1 MDDNAVGL
9 HKRCGPTAFFVI
21 LAKKS
26 GARLSN
32 RYIAQEVGG
41 GGIINLAEKPQNT
54 KREVKIMRR
63 KKLLRQVAA
72 AAVALSMAVSLSA
85 PAFAAT
91 FDLSNGGLVITANDK
106 GITVEQDN
114 GTSSTYSIDEEIEI
128 KGAYSSANGATLTAE
143 ENQQDENQPVT
154 PAKAPAKEETPK
166 ETPEAED
173 APAAE
178 KKQEQKDTEAP
189 ADPEQKTETEN
200 KDNNDPDN
208 EEKKEQNAPANGELN
223 ASAGEGQESKAE
235 EKPQPKTEAKAS
247 AEATAS
253 ASDNTSNGPRKASAY
268 EDRMGEDSDDYG
280 YNSGL
285 RAGIVQIINNT
296 AKKIKVSL
304 SNAHID
310 LPTAADTSARGQAAI
325 DVQGTGNVELKF
337 SGSNTLTGSGQSAG
351 IQKNDKT
358 QDDKENTGT
367 LTITADSQSDTL
379 DVKVD
384 KYALGQD
391 YQGAAIGGHGKKT
404 SGEYVG
410 YGTKNIVIEGN
421 GTVNTNAQI
430 GSGYR
435 GGAAT
440 GIVIQGNAVVNV
452 ENYGIGG
459 GGLPGWYDNTKK
471 PGETDVT
478 ITGTANVTVKNGT
491 IGSGVRGGEL
501 CGNAKIN
508 ISGNAMVN
516 VEGGENAAAIGSGA
530 GGDAN
535 VTITGNAKVTA
546 VQKSEWS
553 GGGAGIGGGAN
564 GKGYVTIGGKAQVK
578 ATGSAE
584 KHGGSGAYGAGA
596 AIGDGGTTSEKG
608 ADTVQN
614 GENKFET
621 DKDSIQDGAEVE
633 MTNIGHNS
641 SNTVTKTYKTD
652 RWVTDGDEEQPPEV
666 CKHLKGEYAAETTV
680 YPNCTKTGSQ
690 TYRCISCGEITRE
703 KTLAATPDSYWS
715 HSWQEIKVQ
724 PTCTEDGY
732 KVEKC
737 SRCGDE
743 YGSRTKTADALGHKF
758 VETVVAPTCT
768 ESGYTVQKCSVCGE
782 ETGERTNIVA
792 PLGHEYKNGVCIR
805 CGAPEP
811 QENGSAA
818 PNYTVTGAETYETS
832 VVDGRYIIAVPSE
845 DAALNAVLGD
855 LRAIKAQGADVV
867 VFRTRSRESSLVIDE
882 MLAMGTDVTPF
893 VLAHNG
899 GEAQLTINGAV
910 HNELIH

>member
-1 MDDNAVGL
+1 
-9 HKRCGPTAFFVI
+9 
-21 LAKKS
+21 
-26 GARLSN
+26 
-32 RYIAQEVGG
+32 
-41 GGIINLAEKPQNT
+41 
-54 KREVKIMRR
+54 MRR
-63 KKLLRQVAA
+63 KKLLRQIAA

-85 PAFAAT
+85 PAFAAVVT
-91 FDLSNGGLVITANDK
+91 FNLSKGGLVITAKDD
-106 GITVEQDN
+106 GITVEQDD
-114 GTSSTYSIDEEIEI
+114 GTSSTYGIDEEIEI
-128 KGAYSSANGATLTAE
+128 TGNYSSANGATQTAE

-154 PAKAPAKEETPK
+154 PAKAPAKEETSE
-166 ETPEAED
+166 ETSGTEN

-178 KKQEQKDTEAP
+178 KKQEQKDTETP

-200 KDNNDPDN
+200 KDKNNDPDN

-223 ASAGEGQESKAE
+223 ASAGEGQEPKAE
-235 EKPQPKTEAKAS
+235 DEGQPKPEAKAS

-253 ASDNTSNGPRKASAY
+253 ASDDNGPRKASAY
-268 EDRMGEDSDDYG
+268 EDRMSGSWEEDSYT
-280 YNSGL
+280 SGL

-304 SNAHID
+304 SGAHID
-310 LPTAADTSARGQAAI
+310 LPGEAGTLSRGQAAI
-325 DVQGTGNVELKF
+325 DVQGSGDVELKF
-337 SGSNTLTGSGQSAG
+337 SGSNTLTGSGRSAG

-358 QDDKENTGT
+358 QDGKENTGT
-367 LTITADSQSDTL
+367 LTITADNKSDTL

-384 KYALGQD
+384 EGALGQAN
-391 YQGAAIGGHGKKT
+391 QSAAIGGHGRKT
-404 SGEYVG
+404 YDKYGG

-421 GTVNTNAQI
+421 GTVNTNAKI
-430 GSGYR
+430 GSGSQ

-452 ENYGIGG
+452 GGGGIGG
-459 GGLPGWYDNTKK
+459 GDLPSDATEK

-478 ITGTANVTVKNGT
+478 ITGNAKVTVKDGT
-491 IGSGVRGGEL
+491 IGSGISGES

-508 ISGNAMVN
+508 ISGNAEVN
-516 VEGGENAAAIGSGA
+516 VEGGGSAAVIGSGA
-530 GGDAN
+530 GGNAD

-546 VQKSEWS
+546 VQKSDWY

-564 GKGYVTIGGKAQVK
+564 GKGKVTIGGQAQVK

-584 KHGGSGAYGAGA
+584 YHDGWQNNGAGA
-596 AIGDGGTTSEKG
+596 AIGDGGTTSRG
-608 ADTVQN
+608 NTGTVKN
-614 GENKFET
+614 GENQFST
-621 DKDSIQDGAEVE
+621 DKDSIQDGAEVK

-641 SNTVTKTYKTD
+641 PNTVTQTYKTD
-652 RWVTDGDEEQPPEV
+652 KWETEGDVEQTPEK
-666 CKHLKGEYAAETTV
+666 CKHLKGSYSIYEETV
-680 YPNCTKTGSQ
+680 FPNCTETGSE
-690 TYRCISCGEITRE
+690 TYRCKSCGEITKV

-715 HSWQEIKVQ
+715 HSWQEIKV
-724 PTCTEDGY
+724 PATCTEDGY
-732 KVEKC
+732 KVTKC
-737 SRCGDE
+737 SRCGKE
-743 YGSRTKTADALGHKF
+743 YGSRTKTTNALGHQF
-758 VETVVAPTCT
+758 VETVVDPTCT
-768 ESGYTVQKCSVCGE
+768 ESGYTVSKCTRCGK
-782 ETGERTNIVA
+782 ETGEHTNIVA
-792 PLGHEYKNGVCIR
+792 PLGHEYKNGVCSR

-893 VLAHNG
+893 VLSHNG

>member
-1 MDDNAVGL
+1 
-9 HKRCGPTAFFVI
+9 
-21 LAKKS
+21 
-26 GARLSN
+26 
-32 RYIAQEVGG
+32 
-41 GGIINLAEKPQNT
+41 
-54 KREVKIMRR
+54 MRR

-91 FDLSNGGLVITANDK
+91 FDLSNGGLVIKADES
-106 GITVEQDN
+106 GITVEQDD

-128 KGAYSSANGATLTAE
+128 KGAYSSANGAMTTAE

-154 PAKAPAKEETPK
+154 PAKEKTSEETQ
-166 ETPEAED
+166 EAED

-178 KKQEQKDTEAP
+178 EKQEQKDTENLT
-189 ADPEQKTETEN
+189 DPEQKTETEN
-200 KDNNDPDN
+200 KDNNSDPAD

-223 ASAGEGQESKAE
+223 ASAGERQESKAE
-235 EKPQPKTEAKAS
+235 DEGQPKPEANAS

-268 EDRMGEDSDDYG
+268 EDRMSENWEEDSYS
-280 YNSGL
+280 SGL

-304 SNAHID
+304 SGAHID
-310 LPTAADTSARGQAAI
+310 LPGEAGTLSRGQAAI
-325 DVQGTGNVELKF
+325 DVQGSGEVELKF
-337 SGSNTLTGSGQSAG
+337 SGSNTLTGSGRSAG
-351 IQKNDKT
+351 IQKNDK
-358 QDDKENTGT
+358 DPDGKDNTGK
-367 LTITADSQSDTL
+367 LTITADSESDTL

-384 KYALGQD
+384 EKALGQD
-391 YQGAAIGGHGKKT
+391 NQSAAIGGHGRKT
-404 SGEYVG
+404 YENYGG

-430 GSGYR
+430 GSGFR

-440 GIVIQGNAVVNV
+440 GIVIRGNAVVNV
-452 ENYGIGG
+452 DNYGIGG
-459 GGLPGWYDNTKK
+459 SSFNYNAEK

-478 ITGTANVTVKNGT
+478 ITGNAKVTVKDGT
-491 IGSGVRGGEL
+491 IGSGVRSSES
-501 CGNAKIN
+501 CGDAKIN
-508 ISGNAMVN
+508 ISGNAEVN
-516 VEGGENAAAIGSGA
+516 VQGGGSAAAIGSGA
-530 GGDAN
+530 GGNAD

-546 VQKSEWS
+546 VRKSDWY

-564 GKGYVTIGGKAQVK
+564 GKGHVTIGGKAQVK

-621 DKDSIQDGAEVE
+621 DKGIQDGAEVE
-633 MTNIGHNS
+633 MTNIGHNG
-641 SNTVTKTYKTD
+641 SNKVTQIRQNGDWVTK
-652 RWVTDGDEEQPPEV
+652 
-666 CKHLKGEYAAETTV
+666 
-680 YPNCTKTGSQ
+680 
-690 TYRCISCGEITRE
+690 
-703 KTLAATPDSYWS
+703 
-715 HSWQEIKVQ
+715 
-724 PTCTEDGY
+724 
-732 KVEKC
+732 C
-737 SRCGDE
+737 SNHE
-743 YGSRTKTADALGHKF
+743 F

-768 ESGYTVQKCSVCGE
+768 ESGYTVSKCIRCHE
-782 ETGERTNIVA
+782 EEGERTDFVA

-893 VLAHNG
+893 VLIHNG
-899 GEAQLTINGAV
+899 GEAQLTINGAA

>member
-1 MDDNAVGL
+1 
-9 HKRCGPTAFFVI
+9 
-21 LAKKS
+21 
-26 GARLSN
+26 
-32 RYIAQEVGG
+32 
-41 GGIINLAEKPQNT
+41 
-54 KREVKIMRR
+54 MRR

-91 FDLSNGGLVITANDK
+91 FDLSEGGLVIKADGN
-106 GITVEQDN
+106 GITVTQD
-114 GTSSTYSIDEEIEI
+114 GKASSTYDADTEIEI
-128 KGAYSSANGATLTAE
+128 TGSYSSANGATQTAE
-143 ENQQDENQPVT
+143 ENRQEENQPVT
-154 PAKAPAKEETPK
+154 PAKAPAKE

-189 ADPEQKTETEN
+189 ADPEQNTETEN
-200 KDNNDPDN
+200 KDNNSDAAD

-235 EKPQPKTEAKAS
+235 DEGQPKPEAKAS

-253 ASDNTSNGPRKASAY
+253 ASDDASNGPRRAPAY
-268 EDRMGEDSDDYG
+268 EDRMGEDSHDYG

-325 DVQGTGNVELKF
+325 DVQGGDVELKF
-337 SGSNTLTGSGQSAG
+337 SGSNTLTGSGGSAG
-351 IQKNDKT
+351 IQKNDTT
-358 QDDKENTGT
+358 QDGKDNTGT
-367 LTITADSQSDTL
+367 LTITADSKNDTL

-384 KYALGQD
+384 KNALGQD
-391 YQGAAIGGHGKKT
+391 NQGAAIGGGGRKTDGKY
-404 SGEYVG
+404 GG
-410 YGTKNIVIEGN
+410 CGTKNIVIEGN

-440 GIVIQGNAVVNV
+440 GIVIRGNAVVNV

-459 GGLPGWYDNTKK
+459 YGLPSWTTEK
-471 PGETDVT
+471 PGGETDVT
-478 ITGTANVTVKNGT
+478 ITGNAKVTVQNGT
-491 IGSGVRGGEL
+491 IGSGVRRGEV

-508 ISGNAMVN
+508 ISGNAEVN
-516 VEGGENAAAIGSGA
+516 VEGGDNAATIGSGA

-546 VQKSEWS
+546 VQKSDWY

-564 GKGYVTIGGKAQVK
+564 GKGHVTIGGQAQVK

-584 KHGGSGAYGAGA
+584 KHDGGGAYGAGA
-596 AIGDGGTTSEKG
+596 AIGDGGTTGKKG
-608 ADTVQN
+608 TDTVQN
-614 GENKFET
+614 GKNEFTT
-621 DKDSIQDGAEVE
+621 DKDSIQDGAKVE
-633 MTNIGHNS
+633 MTNIGRNGP
-641 SNTVTKTYKTD
+641 NTVTQTRQD
-652 RWVTDGDEEQPPEV
+652 NQWVTNGDTEQTPEK
-666 CKHLKGEYAAETTV
+666 CKHSKGEYAAEHV
-680 YPNCTKTGSQ
+680 YPNCTETGSQ
-690 TYRCISCGEITRE
+690 TYRCSSCGEITRVE
-703 KTLAATPDSYWS
+703 TLAVNPSRHNYVWVKFPA
-715 HSWQEIKVQ
+715 
-724 PTCTEDGY
+724 TCTEDGY
-732 KVEKC
+732 SVYTC
-737 SRCGDE
+737 SRCGNPQTGDHK
-743 YGSRTKTADALGHKF
+743 YIVKAPGHQF
-758 VETVVAPTCT
+758 VEITVDPTCT
-768 ESGYTVQKCSVCGE
+768 ESGYTVKKCSVCHE
-782 ETGERTNIVA
+782 ETGERTNLVA

-811 QENGSAA
+811 QENGGSSSAA
-818 PNYTVTGAETYETS
+818 PSYTVTGAETYETS

-899 GEAQLTINGAV
+899 GEARLTINGAA

>member
-1 MDDNAVGL
+1 
-9 HKRCGPTAFFVI
+9 
-21 LAKKS
+21 
-26 GARLSN
+26 
-32 RYIAQEVGG
+32 
-41 GGIINLAEKPQNT
+41 
-54 KREVKIMRR
+54 MRR

-106 GITVEQDN
+106 GITVEQDD

-128 KGAYSSANGATLTAE
+128 KGAYSSANGAMTTAE
-143 ENQQDENQPVT
+143 ENRQEENQPVT
-154 PAKAPAKEETPK
+154 PAKAPAKE

-200 KDNNDPDN
+200 KDNNSDPAD

-235 EKPQPKTEAKAS
+235 DEGQPKPEAKAS

-253 ASDNTSNGPRKASAY
+253 ASDDASNGPRKASAY
-268 EDRMGEDSDDYG
+268 EDRMSWQEEQDSYKPG
-280 YNSGL
+280 A
-285 RAGIVQIINNT
+285 RTGIVQIINNT
-296 AKKIKVSL
+296 VKKIKVSL

-310 LPTAADTSARGQAAI
+310 LPTAADTSARGMAAI

-337 SGSNTLTGSGQSAG
+337 SGDNTLTGSGGSAG
-351 IQKNDKT
+351 IQKNDEDPYGK
-358 QDDKENTGT
+358 DNTGT
-367 LTITADSQSDTL
+367 LTITADSESDTL

-384 KYALGQD
+384 ERALGQAN
-391 YQGAAIGGHGKKT
+391 QSAAIGGHGRKT
-404 SGEYVG
+404 YNEYGG

-421 GTVNTNAQI
+421 GTVNTNAKI
-430 GSGYR
+430 GSGAQ
-435 GGAAT
+435 GGAST

-452 ENYGIGG
+452 GGGGIGG
-459 GGLPGWYDNTKK
+459 GELPSSATEK
-471 PGETDVT
+471 PGTTDVT
-478 ITGTANVTVKNGT
+478 ITGNAKVTVKDGT
-491 IGSGVRGGEL
+491 IGSGVNSSYS

-508 ISGNAMVN
+508 ISGNAEVN
-516 VEGGENAAAIGSGA
+516 VEGGGSAAVIGSGV
-530 GGDAN
+530 GGNAD

-546 VQKSEWS
+546 VQKSDWY

-564 GKGYVTIGGKAQVK
+564 GKGHVTIGGKAQVE

-584 KHGGSGAYGAGA
+584 YHDSWQNNGAGA
-596 AIGDGGTTSEKG
+596 AIGNGGTTRMSSTG
-608 ADTVQN
+608 AVKN
-614 GENKFET
+614 GENQFST
-621 DKDSIQDGAEVE
+621 DKGIQDGAKVE
-633 MTNIGHNS
+633 MTNIGHNN

-652 RWVTDGDEEQPPEV
+652 KWVTEGDEEQPSEECDHSNPS
-666 CKHLKGEYAAETTV
+666 KGKY
-680 YPNCTKTGSQ
+680 
-690 TYRCISCGEITRE
+690 
-703 KTLAATPDSYWS
+703 LAG
-715 HSWQEIKVQ
+715 KVI
-724 PTCTEDGY
+724 PTCTEKGSETYRCSSCGKVVDTVELPVNPDYHESRTLIVPATCTQDGY
-732 KVEKC
+732 WVLKC
-737 SRCGDE
+737 SRCGKE
-743 YGSRTKTADALGHKF
+743 TGQHTNIVKALGHQY

-768 ESGYTVQKCSVCGE
+768 ESGYTVSKCTRCHE
-782 ETGERTNIVA
+782 EEGERTDFVA

-811 QENGSAA
+811 QENGGSSSAA

-845 DAALNAVLGD
+845 DAALSAVLGD

-893 VLAHNG
+893 VLTHNG
-899 GEAQLTINGAV
+899 SEARLTINGAV

>member
-1 MDDNAVGL
+1 
-9 HKRCGPTAFFVI
+9 
-21 LAKKS
+21 
-26 GARLSN
+26 
-32 RYIAQEVGG
+32 
-41 GGIINLAEKPQNT
+41 
-54 KREVKIMRR
+54 MRR
-63 KKLLRQVAA
+63 KKLLRQIAA

-91 FDLSNGGLVITANDK
+91 FDLSNGGLVITAGES
-106 GITVEQDN
+106 GITVKRDD
-114 GTSSTYSIDEEIEI
+114 GTSSTYGIDEEIVI
-128 KGAYSSANGATLTAE
+128 TGSYSSANGATQTAE
-143 ENQQDENQPVT
+143 ENRQEENQPVT
-154 PAKAPAKEETPK
+154 PAKAPAKEETPE

-200 KDNNDPDN
+200 KDNNSDPAD
-208 EEKKEQNAPANGELN
+208 EEKQEQNAPANGELN
-223 ASAGEGQESKAE
+223 ASAGEGQEPKAE
-235 EKPQPKTEAKAS
+235 DEGQPKTEAKAS

-253 ASDNTSNGPRKASAY
+253 ASDDASNGPHKAPARSS
-268 EDRMGEDSDDYG
+268 GEGKRTS
-280 YNSGL
+280 
-285 RAGIVQIINNT
+285 IIQIINNT

-304 SNAHID
+304 NNAHID
-310 LPTAADTSARGQAAI
+310 LPTAANTSARGQAAI
-325 DVQGTGNVELKF
+325 DVQGGDVELKF

-358 QDDKENTGT
+358 QDGKENTGT

-384 KYALGQD
+384 ENALGQD
-391 YQGAAIGGHGKKT
+391 YQGAAIGGHGTKA
-404 SGEYVG
+404 SGGYAD

-430 GSGYR
+430 GSGFR

-440 GIVIQGNAVVNV
+440 GIVIRGNAVVNV
-452 ENYGIGG
+452 GKFGIGG
-459 GGLPGWYDNTKK
+459 CGFSSWDTEK

-478 ITGTANVTVKNGT
+478 ITGNAKVTVQNGT
-491 IGSGVRGGEL
+491 IGSGVRREQL
-501 CGNAKIN
+501 CGDAKIN
-508 ISGNAMVN
+508 ISGNAEVN
-516 VEGGENAAAIGSGA
+516 VFGGDNAATIGSGE

-546 VQKSEWS
+546 EQVSDWY

-564 GKGYVTIGGKAQVK
+564 GKGHVTIGGKAQVQ

-584 KHGGSGAYGAGA
+584 KDDYSRAYGAGA
-596 AIGDGGTTSEKG
+596 AIGDGGTAGESG
-608 ADTVQN
+608 STVQN
-614 GENKFET
+614 GKNQFTIANDIEDN
-621 DKDSIQDGAEVE
+621 AEIK
-633 MTNIGHNS
+633 MTNKGNDS
-641 SNTVTKTYKTD
+641 SNTVTQT
-652 RWVTDGDEEQPPEV
+652 RRNGEWVTSGEQTPEKCDHSNPFV
-666 CKHLKGEYAAETTV
+666 
-680 YPNCTKTGSQ
+680 
-690 TYRCISCGEITRE
+690 EIT
-703 KTLAATPDSYWS
+703 
-715 HSWQEIKVQ
+715 
-724 PTCTEDGY
+724 
-732 KVEKC
+732 
-737 SRCGDE
+737 
-743 YGSRTKTADALGHKF
+743 
-758 VETVVAPTCT
+758 VAPTCT
-768 ESGYTVQKCSVCGE
+768 ESGYTVSKCTRCGK
-782 ETGERTNIVA
+782 ETGERTNLVA
-792 PLGHEYKNGVCIR
+792 PLGHEYKNGVCTR

-899 GEAQLTINGAV
+899 GEAQLTINGAA

>member
-1 MDDNAVGL
+1 
-9 HKRCGPTAFFVI
+9 
-21 LAKKS
+21 
-26 GARLSN
+26 
-32 RYIAQEVGG
+32 
-41 GGIINLAEKPQNT
+41 
-54 KREVKIMRR
+54 MRR
-63 KKLLRQVAA
+63 KKLLRQIAA

-85 PAFAAT
+85 PAFAAE
-91 FDLSNGGLVITANDK
+91 FDLADGRLVITANDD
-106 GITVEQDN
+106 GITVTQD
-114 GTSSTYSIDEEIEI
+114 GKTGSTSIKDDEEIVI
-128 KGAYSSANGATLTAE
+128 TGTYNSAGGATQTAE
-143 ENQQDENQPVT
+143 ENRQDENQPVT
-154 PAKAPAKEETPK
+154 PAKEETSEETPK

-173 APAAE
+173 TPAAE

-200 KDNNDPDN
+200 KDNNSDPAD
-208 EEKKEQNAPANGELN
+208 EEKQEQNAPANGELN
-223 ASAGEGQESKAE
+223 ASAGEGQEPKAE
-235 EKPQPKTEAKAS
+235 DEGQPKPEAKAS

-253 ASDNTSNGPRKASAY
+253 ASDDASNGPRKAPARSS
-268 EDRMGEDSDDYG
+268 GEGERTS
-280 YNSGL
+280 
-285 RAGIVQIINNT
+285 IIQIINNT

-325 DVQGTGNVELKF
+325 DVQGGDVELKF

-358 QDDKENTGT
+358 QDGKENTGT

-384 KYALGQD
+384 ENALGQD
-391 YQGAAIGGHGKKT
+391 YQGAAIGGHGTKA
-404 SGEYVG
+404 SGGYAG

-440 GIVIQGNAVVNV
+440 GIVIRGNAVVNV
-452 ENYGIGG
+452 GKFGIGG
-459 GGLPGWYDNTKK
+459 VGFSSWDTEK

-478 ITGTANVTVKNGT
+478 ITGNAKVTVQNGT
-491 IGSGVRGGEL
+491 IGSGVRRGEV

-508 ISGNAMVN
+508 ISGNAEVN
-516 VEGGENAAAIGSGA
+516 VEGGDNAATIGSGA
-530 GGDAN
+530 GGDAD

-546 VQKSEWS
+546 VQKSDWY

-564 GKGYVTIGGKAQVK
+564 GKGHVTIGGQAQVK

-584 KHGGSGAYGAGA
+584 KHDGGGAYGAGA
-596 AIGDGGTTSEKG
+596 AIGDGGTTGKKG
-608 ADTVQN
+608 TDTVQN
-614 GENKFET
+614 GKNEFTT
-621 DKDSIQDGAEVE
+621 DKDSIQDGAEVK
-633 MTNIGHNS
+633 MTNIGRNGP
-641 SNTVTKTYKTD
+641 NTVTQT
-652 RWVTDGDEEQPPEV
+652 RQNGEWVTDGKTEQPTEK
-666 CKHLKGEYAAETTV
+666 CKHKKGEYAAEHV
-680 YPNCTKTGSQ
+680 YPNCTETGSQ
-690 TYRCISCGEITRE
+690 TYRCISCGEITRVE
-703 KTLAATPDSYWS
+703 TLAVNPSRHNYVWVKFPA
-715 HSWQEIKVQ
+715 
-724 PTCTEDGY
+724 TCTKDGY
-732 KVEKC
+732 SVYTC
-737 SRCGDE
+737 SRCGKE
-743 YGSRTKTADALGHKF
+743 NGQHTNIVKALGHQF

-768 ESGYTVQKCSVCGE
+768 ESGYTVQKCSVCHE
-782 ETGERTNIVA
+782 ETGERTNLVA

-811 QENGSAA
+811 QENGSAT

-882 MLAMGTDVTPF
+882 MLAMGPDATPF
-893 VLAHNG
+893 VLTHNG
-899 GEAQLTINGAV
+899 SEAQLTINGAV